1 MTQSS
6 KNCSCCKDERIN
18 NDKEPREMVS
28 IQVEGIKHLYFLCG
42 FCDGD
47 AVVLAK
53 ALESERSR
61 G

>member
-1 MTQSS
+1 
-6 KNCSCCKDERIN
+6 
-18 NDKEPREMVS
+18 MVS